1 MVRGSFKRMSH
12 TFTRTNS
19 LARKEPHLKI
29 SPITGFFLT
38 AAGFTAQTDITQRRG
53 ELAPETR
60 KFRGRG
66 GNVLGRGILGA
77 AGL

>member
-1 MVRGSFKRMSH
+1 MTLGAGLFQENESH
-12 TFTRTNS
+12 FYPPNS

-38 AAGFTAQTDITQRRG
+38 AAGFTAQTDITPRRG

-60 KFRGRG
+60 KF
-66 GNVLGRGILGA
+66 
-77 AGL
+77 